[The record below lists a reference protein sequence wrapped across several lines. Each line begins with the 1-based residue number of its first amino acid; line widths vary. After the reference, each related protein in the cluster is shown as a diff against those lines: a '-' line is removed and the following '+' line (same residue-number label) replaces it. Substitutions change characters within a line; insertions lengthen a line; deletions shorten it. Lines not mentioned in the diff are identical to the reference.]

1 MYFVKTHTGVMN
13 AFYIVRDLEGVW
25 PKAYKTFAEALG
37 AVQDRIN
44 TANEEYKKTP
54 DYAINGCMD
63 AGSLENDW
71 HKGDV
76 KKGVLVA
83 NVHDY
88 DEQYF
93 IQELTF

>member
-1 MYFVKTHTGVMN
+1 MST
-13 AFYIVRDLEGVW
+13 FYIIRDLECVW

-44 TANEEYKKTP
+44 TANTEYKKTP
-54 DYAINGCMD
+54 LYEINGYMD
-63 AGSLENDW
+63 AGHLENDW

>member
-1 MYFVKTHTGVMN
+1 MS

-44 TANEEYKKTP
+44 TVNEEYKKTD
-54 DYAINGCMD
+54 DYVINGYTLT
-63 AGSLENDW
+63 GFLEDDW

-83 NVHDY
+83 NAHDY